1 MQVRISEAK
10 DMLADIIKARLV
22 PMLAGSPAVGKS
34 SIVHEIA
41 KDYNLKVIDL
51 RLSQCDPTDI
61 LGFPQV
67 NGNRASYAPMDT
79 FPIEG
84 DEIPKGYSGWMLFL
98 DEFSSAPRATQAA
111 SYKLVL
117 DRMVGTHHLHKNV
130 AIVCAGN
137 LETDGAIVEEMSTAL
152 QSRLI
157 HLELT
162 VDAEEW
168 VSWAAKNQIDH
179 RITSYIKFKPG
190 QLYTFKADHTDKT
203 YASPRTWEFCNRFV
217 KGKETIGKELLPL
230 LAGTLSEGV
239 AREFIGFCQIY
250 KDLPTIQEIIA
261 QGASLPVPHE
271 PSVLFALTGSISHH
285 ATEDNMGA
293 LMEFVSRLPIEFQ
306 IVTLREVIRRN
317 KALLEVKAVQAWVAK
332 NSTELF

>member
-41 KDYNLKVIDL
+41 KDYNLMVIDL

-203 YASPRTWEFCNRFV
+203 YGSPRTWEFANRFV

-285 ATEDNMGA
+285 ATESNMGA

-317 KALLEVKAVQAWVAK
+317 KSLLEVKAVQAWVAK

>member
-1 MQVRISEAK
+1 MIQRITG
-10 DMLADIIKARLV
+10 KA
-22 PMLAGSPAVGKS
+22 
-34 SIVHEIA
+34 
-41 KDYNLKVIDL
+41 L
-51 RLSQCDPTDI
+51 RPLLNI
-61 LGFPQV
+61 
-67 NGNRASYAPMDT
+67 R
-79 FPIEG
+79 
-84 DEIPKGYSGWMLFL
+84 
-98 DEFSSAPRATQAA
+98 
-111 SYKLVL
+111 YKLVL
-117 DRMVGTHHLHKNV
+117 DRMIGTHHLHKNV

-203 YASPRTWEFCNRFV
+203 YGAPRTWEFANRFL

-285 ATEDNMGA
+285 ATEANMGD